1 MTVKNDSIVI
11 QKLRQQR
18 EYYQDHRRREP
29 SEVLVISARI
39 KPPLLELVNG
49 ALAEVSP
56 TELVTFAL
64 AEYFGV
70 DLETLVK

>member
-1 MTVKNDSIVI
+1 MTVKTDSIVI

-18 EYYQDHRRREP
+18 DFYQANKRKEP
-29 SEVLVISARI
+29 NEVLVISARI

-49 ALAEVSP
+49 ALAEVSA

-64 AEYFGV
+64 AAYFGV